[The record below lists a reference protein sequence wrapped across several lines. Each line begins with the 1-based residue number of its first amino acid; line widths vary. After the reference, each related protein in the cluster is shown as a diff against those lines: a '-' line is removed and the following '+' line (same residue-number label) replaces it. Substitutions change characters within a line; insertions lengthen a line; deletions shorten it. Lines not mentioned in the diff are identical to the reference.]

1 MAFKV
6 KFWGVRG
13 SIACPSSK
21 YAIFGGNTSCIEV
34 SCGGQRVILDC
45 GTGIRNLGH
54 WMLKKG
60 VRQADIL
67 MSHTHW
73 DHINGF
79 PFFSPAYQPDHEFRI
94 KAGHLF
100 DIKENVKIGK
110 GTYIEKAKQQPDK
123 VKKVL
128 DKIDLLSS
136 LSSST

>member
-54 WMLKKG
+54 
-60 VRQADIL
+60 
-67 MSHTHW
+67 
-73 DHINGF
+73 
-79 PFFSPAYQPDHEFRI
+79 
-94 KAGHLF
+94 
-100 DIKENVKIGK
+100 
-110 GTYIEKAKQQPDK
+110 
-123 VKKVL
+123 
-128 DKIDLLSS
+128 
-136 LSSST
+136 